1 MSEVLLPRK
10 AVVPLTMDRA
20 FTLPP
25 LVPRSPPELN
35 PRFEFPSRPQNDAF
49 STSAYPSQPLEEAT
63 LSHGADRSRPQKL
76 TINSLPAF
84 EFPASSSSNSESG
97 SPTRSQMRQRPCSPY
112 HIVSAHRRNGSEFI
126 GGDGKSGGGDLLSTS
141 PAKGDGVLTLPMK
154 TQTASSST
162 RRGHAHRRSGAISS
176 HDLSDIM
183 KLSRESRGSS
193 LPTTPS
199 ELQEGGKFP
208 LDGKFPLLPTRSTSQ
223 PKVSSAFHDL
233 PSNPHPKE
241 NDSPRTQPRTRVG
254 FSDTIEVIPRP
265 LSTISSD
272 TSSSL
277 STIHASHSASGSVTS
292 ILSSSGSSLLQT
304 RLSRSLTNLP
314 CETEETQIML
324 GTAGPRSNEVT
335 ERTEASSST
344 VHPQGSSFGAG
355 PESRGPKS
363 DDAVNLEIS
372 SIPSTPMRELTV
384 DRSTDEDSYN
394 LVNTRSSPA
403 PPEAALQ
410 QKQTA
415 TLVRP
420 RSSPEP
426 TVSQRQRKVTSWAGS
441 TLSPKA
447 AFIHPAENS
456 FHATTSPMP
465 SRAFAP
471 SHDLLDDISFDEDTT
486 CVIRDP
492 SQLPTTSQAQRI
504 ELPLRTQDH
513 NSNSDDAE
521 SPMLDLD
528 AALRAEPSND
538 APEGFFSPRRRM
550 HSSGALG
557 RFSGQ
562 SMRYHRRAES
572 APEMPPIDYHTFG
585 FPRFGSNPKMADVF
599 EEDEE
604 QQEQEN
610 VSRKGD
616 GTLSFASTTPASEKK
631 EASTGLA
638 VGVSKAATVG
648 DEAPQSKRFHQ
659 TVPAEPGTKA
669 AQLPIATPWTLNSV
683 DSVQEAGA
691 GDDSSVEIV
700 EADEE
705 PRSLS
710 VIQALKDSSA
720 PAPPSDIFA
729 QPIFAPSDLTLPKLS
744 GLYPTPETSSA
755 VSSPD
760 FNRTSFEMPRLHTG
774 TSSNTEW
781 AMGSSGQAGEHGLS
795 LRGSVDDVPSLTSS
809 ASTMIGAQPP
819 RMSSG
824 AYSSSSAQR
833 SSSLSVAVPHR
844 TRPATATKRSSL
856 ASLSRLVGSSS
867 SGERSKLNL
876 EERASPETV
885 EKVDR
890 KRSGRISRMMRLW
903 KSKEKRRS

>member
-1 MSEVLLPRK
+1 
-10 AVVPLTMDRA
+10 
-20 FTLPP
+20 
-25 LVPRSPPELN
+25 
-35 PRFEFPSRPQNDAF
+35 
-49 STSAYPSQPLEEAT
+49 
-63 LSHGADRSRPQKL
+63 
-76 TINSLPAF
+76 
-84 EFPASSSSNSESG
+84 
-97 SPTRSQMRQRPCSPY
+97 MRQRPCSP
-112 HIVSAHRRNGSEFI
+112 HHSVSAHRRNGSEFI

-141 PAKGDGVLTLPMK
+141 PAKGDGGLTLPMK
-154 TQTASSST
+154 TQTTSSST

-176 HDLSDIM
+176 HDLSDIV
-183 KLSRESRGSS
+183 KLSRESRGGS

-199 ELQEGGKFP
+199 ELRE
-208 LDGKFPLLPTRSTSQ
+208 DGKFPLLPTRSTSQ
-223 PKVSSAFHDL
+223 PKVSSASHDL

-314 CETEETQIML
+314 CETEETQITL
-324 GTAGPRSNEVT
+324 GTAVPRSNEVT

-344 VHPQGSSFGAG
+344 VHPQGSSFEAGA
-355 PESRGPKS
+355 ESRGPKS
-363 DDAVNLEIS
+363 DDAINLESS
-372 SIPSTPMRELTV
+372 SIPHTPMREFTV
-384 DRSTDEDSYN
+384 DRSMDEGSYN
-394 LVNTRSSPA
+394 LVDTSSGPA

-471 SHDLLDDISFDEDTT
+471 SNDLLDDISFDEDTT

-492 SQLPTTSQAQRI
+492 SQLPTSSQAQRI

-513 NSNSDDAE
+513 ISNSDDAE

-528 AALRAEPSND
+528 AALRAEPGND
-538 APEGFFSPRRRM
+538 APEGFFSAKRRM

-557 RFSGQ
+557 RFSSQ

-572 APEMPPIDYHTFG
+572 APEMAPIDYHTFG

-610 VSRKGD
+610 VSRGGD
-616 GTLSFASTTPASEKK
+616 GTLSFASTTPASEK

-638 VGVSKAATVG
+638 VGVPDAATVG
-648 DEAPQSKRFHQ
+648 DEAPQSKRLHQ
-659 TVPAEPGTKA
+659 TVHAQPGTKA
-669 AQLPIATPWTLNSV
+669 AQLSIATPWTLNSV

-691 GDDSSVEIV
+691 ADDSSVEIV

-710 VIQALKDSSA
+710 VTQALKDSSA

-729 QPIFAPSDLTLPKLS
+729 RPIFAPSDLTLPKLS

-844 TRPATATKRSSL
+844 ARPATATKRSSL

-885 EKVDR
+885 EK
-890 KRSGRISRMMRLW
+890 
-903 KSKEKRRS
+903 